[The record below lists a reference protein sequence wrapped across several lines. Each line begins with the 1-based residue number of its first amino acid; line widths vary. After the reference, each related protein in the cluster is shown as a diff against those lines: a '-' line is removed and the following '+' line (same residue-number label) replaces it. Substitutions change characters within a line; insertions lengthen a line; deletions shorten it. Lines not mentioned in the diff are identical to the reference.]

1 MQRQDLAVILHRAEQ
16 PVRQGELAIDQ
27 PPVRLVILTLDVVFI
42 NDVETL
48 CGLDPAGADIGLDQ
62 RARKAGQGPVKAH
75 IFFTPFAALAEL
87 DDIGGVEADPRRH
100 HLAPLHAAA
109 KIADGEDQQ
118 VLVPDRGPTTVPR
131 MNFNFGTTA

>member
-27 PPVRLVILTLDVVFI
+27 PPVRLVILTLDVVFL
-42 NDVETL
+42 NDVKTF

-62 RARKAGQGPVKAH
+62 CAREPHESIIKARV
-75 IFFTPFAALAEL
+75 FFAPFAALAEL